1 MSPTITDLPQGS
13 PVDLPLPGKIRCIRV
28 KIEVKAAG
36 GTRLDLSDD
45 PDLHLLADGARI
57 DAHAVDFRMYEY
69 QGVYRFRLE
78 RAPRQLFIASRI
90 CVPMRMGLN
99 HDARRVGVAIR
110 SIRLCGEGAGIDID
124 YDSDWLA
131 DGFGDPEPAA
141 RHRWT
146 TGWAPLPRR
155 CHRLFEGPF
164 ELMLDIVCTARYPLA
179 TPADAARAEVA

>member
-1 MSPTITDLPQGS
+1 MRSGWVEPEAT
-13 PVDLPLPGKIRCIRV
+13 
-28 KIEVKAAG
+28 
-36 GTRLDLSDD
+36 DD

-78 RAPRQLFIASRI
+78 RAPRQLFITSRV

-99 HDARRVGVAIR
+99 HDPRGLGVAIR

-131 DGFGDPEPAA
+131 EGFSYPEPEA
-141 RHRWT
+141 RQCWT
-146 TGWAPLPRR
+146 TGYTPFPRN
-155 CHRLFEGPF
+155 CHRLFDGPF
-164 ELMLDIVCTARYPLA
+164 ELTLDIVCTAKYPLA
-179 TPADAARAEVA
+179 EEFAPAGHIFAWKVA